1 MNKYAVQCYL
11 HSSGILCFV
20 TGHLLPNVLRPCG
33 DLIFK
38 GQMFEAEFFTKSTNI
53 WYQWVGIHVPAW
65 QDTNQLLLVSEL
77 NSCKVHHCGSEELSF
92 DCYCYKQ

>member
-1 MNKYAVQCYL
+1 MHIEPMDKYAIYCYL

-20 TGHLLPNVLRPCG
+20 TGHLLPNVSRPCG

-53 WYQWVGIHVPAW
+53 
-65 QDTNQLLLVSEL
+65 
-77 NSCKVHHCGSEELSF
+77 
-92 DCYCYKQ
+92 